1 MPGIKIKTRGVISH
15 SADGDSLR
23 ASSRDRKTTPKR
35 TKAKKKKGPPSPS
48 ASLKFLSDS
57 VDGICRKCTK
67 GIDDAREDSIYCD
80 RCKGCLHIKC
90 AEMSTQEFEY
100 IKRATDTKLIYQCPV
115 CVKELS
121 DGNGED
127 DRIAQQNAR
136 LDSLTEFVQLIITQ
150 NKALLEAINKKP
162 DIQEKKTEDDIQ
174 VQLTEVIQN
183 QSEVEEKKKNLIVFN
198 VPEAEESDDDK
209 KEQEEDVTKV
219 KEILSFLDKRLD
231 TSEIDIKNV
240 TRMGNKKGKDV
251 KPRAIKITLPS
262 VDMKYKAIRNAKKL
276 TDFKTPKI
284 GISFDKTKKEIKED
298 QALKQLLEDTKKND
312 PESDPVI
319 FERKVVTRAE
329 ATRLR
334 GLRDAKRGNSNAPAN

>member
-1 MPGIKIKTRGVISH
+1 MHVGITLASISTNAIRGNYAH
-15 SADGDSLR
+15 RTYQTLL
-23 ASSRDRKTTPKR
+23 TTPKVA
-35 TKAKKKKGPPSPS
+35 KPKKKKGQQSP
-48 ASLKFLSDS
+48 SLKFLSES

-100 IKRATDTKLIYQCPV
+100 IKRATDTKLIFQCPV

-183 QSEVEEKKKNLIVFN
+183 QSEVEEKKK
-198 VPEAEESDDDK
+198 
-209 KEQEEDVTKV
+209 
-219 KEILSFLDKRLD
+219 
-231 TSEIDIKNV
+231 
-240 TRMGNKKGKDV
+240 
-251 KPRAIKITLPS
+251 KPDC
-262 VDMKYKAIRNAKKL
+262 V
-276 TDFKTPKI
+276 
-284 GISFDKTKKEIKED
+284 
-298 QALKQLLEDTKKND
+298 
-312 PESDPVI
+312 
-319 FERKVVTRAE
+319 
-329 ATRLR
+329 
-334 GLRDAKRGNSNAPAN
+334 